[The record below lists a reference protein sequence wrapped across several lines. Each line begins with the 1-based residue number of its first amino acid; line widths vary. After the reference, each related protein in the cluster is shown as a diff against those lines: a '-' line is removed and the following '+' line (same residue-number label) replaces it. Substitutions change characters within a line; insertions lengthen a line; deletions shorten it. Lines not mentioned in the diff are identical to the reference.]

1 MTKKVSGIDNISNID
16 QISKLEE
23 LDKIEQLRE
32 VTGISATR
40 SVSRVSG
47 QSRIEGLGPRITE
60 SNQAEVL
67 ARIDTEAQ
75 KMFEGKRIP
84 RQRQKTIT
92 KAIRMAVMAA
102 TVKDESDE

>member
-1 MTKKVSGIDNISNID
+1 MTKKISGIDSVRNVD

-23 LDKIEQLRE
+23 LEKIERMRE
-32 VTGISATR
+32 VTGITATSAIG
-40 SVSRVSG
+40 RVRN
-47 QSRIEGLGPRITE
+47 QSRIEGVGPRITE

-92 KAIRMAVMAA
+92 DALKMAVMAA
-102 TVKDESDE
+102 TVKEEMED

>member
-1 MTKKVSGIDNISNID
+1 MTKKITGIDSINNVD

-23 LDKIEQLRE
+23 LDKIERMRE
-32 VTGISATR
+32 VTGITAAGAISRA
-40 SVSRVSG
+40 SSQSRVESV
-47 QSRIEGLGPRITE
+47 GPRITQ

-67 ARIDTEAQ
+67 ARIDSEAQ

-92 KAIRMAVMAA
+92 DALRMAVMAA
-102 TVKDESDE
+102 TVKEDMDE